1 MDGFKPP
8 SEDKT
13 AQLAALESEKAGYA
27 ARAAVAKQN
36 GDTDLA
42 DLMAGRIKQVDASV
56 SALTGKSRHA
66 ATEKATA

>member
-8 SEDKT
+8 SEDK
-13 AQLAALESEKAGYA
+13 AGQLAALDAEKAGYV

-42 DLMAGRIKQVDASV
+42 SLMADRIKQVDASIA
-56 SALTGKSRHA
+56 ALGGKSRHV